1 MEVECV
7 KRRFYLKQQ
16 ERVNTFLPWIDSPGF
31 SGRMKAW
38 HSFFIFFADKSD
50 EPGISESK

>member
-16 ERVNTFLPWIDSPGF
+16 ERVNTFLPWIDSRGF
-31 SGRMKAW
+31 SGRLKAW
-38 HSFFIFFADKSD
+38 HALFIFFADKSD